1 VSRARAK
8 TLTFGTSGAALCRAS
23 CLLCVF
29 AGSLYNASF
38 MRMTFVALAAL
49 TFSGCATVIRGTHTD
64 VQINARP
71 QKAQVWIDG
80 VQQGQTPL
88 KVSMEVNSPHTVVVR
103 RPGYKDQTIRMDRYV
118 SGGYVAADILL
129 GLLPAIV
136 DAATGAW
143 YSVDPTSMNV
153 MLTAEVGPAAVS
165 PGQPPATAETSA
177 AAVKEGP

>member
-1 VSRARAK
+1 
-8 TLTFGTSGAALCRAS
+8 
-23 CLLCVF
+23 
-29 AGSLYNASF
+29 